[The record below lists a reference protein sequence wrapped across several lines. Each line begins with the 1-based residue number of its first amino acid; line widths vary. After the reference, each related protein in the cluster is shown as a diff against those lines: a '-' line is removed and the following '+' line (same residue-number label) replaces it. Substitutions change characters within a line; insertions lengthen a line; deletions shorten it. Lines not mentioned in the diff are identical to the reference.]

1 MDRTA
6 AEARDVEPL
15 MTIIETER
23 LILRRLAS
31 DDAPFIFGLLNDA
44 SFIRYIGDKGVRT
57 LDDARK
63 YIGTQIASY
72 ERFGFGLYLTLRK
85 EDGAAIGICGLVQR
99 DSLDDADIG
108 FAFSPAFWSRGY
120 AVESAS
126 AVMAYATNVLRL
138 PRVVAVTDPDNLAS
152 IRVLETIG
160 LRFSRMAR
168 LSAGGPEL
176 KLFSSDR

>member
-1 MDRTA
+1 MRSPAPPIVVFDTA
-6 AEARDVEPL
+6 
-15 MTIIETER
+15 R
-23 LILRRLAS
+23 LQLRQLTF
-31 DDAPFIFGLLNDA
+31 DDAPFILELLNEPGWLR
-44 SFIRYIGDKGVRT
+44 FIGDKGVRT

-99 DSLDDADIG
+99 DSLEDADIG

-126 AVMAYATNVLRL
+126 AVMAYAANVLRL

-168 LSAGGPEL
+168 LSASGPEL
-176 KLFSSDR
+176 KLFSSDDGVAAGR